1 MARGKFLL
9 AKSAARRHLLMQDTR
24 YGKLLNYFKRFGFMA
39 GFKALLATKTDS
51 GQSID
56 WTEMTEDDLME
67 GDVTIHVMHSTLNYK
82 DGLAITGKAPII
94 RRWPM
99 IPGVDLAGEV
109 VASKSSEFNAGDKVT
124 ANGWG
129 LGETHY
135 GGYAGMARVEA
146 GWVVSIPKQFN
157 TSDAMAIGTAG
168 YTAMLCVMALEQH
181 GVKPG
186 DGPVLVTGASGGVG
200 SVAVAILSKLGY
212 EVVASTGRTEEEDYL
227 KYLGAAEVVDRN
239 EFSGKA
245 PMLGKERWV
254 GAIDSVGSTTLAN
267 ILSQTKYY
275 GTVAACGLAQGADL
289 PTNVMPF
296 ILRGITLQGVDS
308 VRAPKERRM
317 EAWKRLAKDL
327 DIGKLRAMA
336 VAHPLE
342 DVLELAPQIV
352 EGKVRGRVV
361 FSVG

>member
-1 MARGKFLL
+1 
-9 AKSAARRHLLMQDTR
+9 
-24 YGKLLNYFKRFGFMA
+24 MA
-39 GFKALLATKTDS
+39 GFKALLATKTDE

-56 WTEMTEDDLME
+56 WTELTEDDLME
-67 GDVTIHVMHSTLNYK
+67 GDVTIRVTHSTLNYK
-82 DGLAITGKAPII
+82 DGLAVTGKGPII

-109 VASKSSEFNAGDKVT
+109 ESSKSSDFKPGDKVT
-124 ANGWG
+124 VNGWG
-129 LGETHY
+129 MSETHY
-135 GGYAGMARVEA
+135 GGYAEKARVPAE
-146 GWVVSIPKQFN
+146 WVIPIPKQFN
-157 TSDAMAIGTAG
+157 CSDAMAIGTAG
-168 YTAMLCVMALEQH
+168 YTAMLCVMALEEH
-181 GVKPG
+181 HVKPG
-186 DGPVLVTGASGGVG
+186 SGPVLVTGASGGVG

-227 KYLGAAEVVDRN
+227 KYLGASEVVDRN
-239 EFSGKA
+239 EFSGK
-245 PMLGKERWV
+245 PSMLGKERWA

-267 ILSQTKYY
+267 VLSQTKFY
-275 GTVAACGLAQGADL
+275 GAVAACGLAQGADL
-289 PTNVMPF
+289 PTSVMPF
-296 ILRGITLQGVDS
+296 ILRGITLQGVES
-308 VRAPKERRM
+308 VMAPRERRL

-352 EGKVRGRVV
+352 KGQVRGRVV